1 MAEIW
6 HCVRNTPWS
15 KRNELHIFI
24 LQPHRTGPCW
34 GVGGDVRPYL
44 GPVKRMDRRE
54 PKSGKRMVTAKW
66 VVGVSHGSGSEQA
79 IEK

>member
-6 HCVRNTPWS
+6 HCVRNTPWG

-24 LQPHRTGPCW
+24 FKPHCTGPYW
-34 GVGGDVRPYL
+34 GASSDIRPYL
-44 GPVKRMDRRE
+44 GPIKRMDRRE
-54 PKSGKRMVTAKW
+54 PKSSKRMITVKW
-66 VVGVSHGSGSEQA
+66 VVGVSYGSGCEQA